1 MTATSPPNFN
11 THKEIYMSRKLTPEQ
26 ARIVKEMCDLHG
38 LDETQISFD
47 GTELTPIFD
56 YEAVCSLS
64 LKLTDIPSIDCW
76 ISDHGSAEDEMVTAK
91 CKVTVPDGR
100 SRTCEANAQLLEKL
114 PDGGIVET
122 FQMAQAVARARAVRL
137 GIRSVGVNLYNAH
150 RKFVETGEIAL
161 GHTRHD
167 PRLPAYNEIHVL
179 AEKCDLIV
187 DADRRNYEA
196 FISEM
201 FPGKTSA
208 ADLDDLQLRQL
219 LVSLRAMAGRTGQR
233 AA

>member
-1 MTATSPPNFN
+1 
-11 THKEIYMSRKLTPEQ
+11 MSRKLSPEQ
-26 ARIVKEMCDLHG
+26 ARIVREICDLHG
-38 LDETQISFD
+38 LEENQISFE
-47 GTELTPIFD
+47 GAELTPIFD

-64 LKLTDIPSIDCW
+64 LKLTDIHSIDCW
-76 ISDHGSAEDEMVTAK
+76 ISDHGTTDDEMVAAK

-114 PDGGIVET
+114 PDGGIIET
-122 FQMAQAVARARAVRL
+122 LQMAQAVARARAVRL

-150 RKFVETGEIAL
+150 RKFAETGEIAL

-167 PRLPAYNEIHVL
+167 PRLPVYSEIHVL
-179 AEKCDLIV
+179 GAKLDLIV
-187 DADRRNYEA
+187 DADKTAYRI
-196 FISEM
+196 FIDAM

-208 ADLDDLQLRQL
+208 RDLNDIELHQL
-219 LVSLRAMAGRTGQR
+219 LVALRAMAGRSGQR